1 MEKDSLITVF
11 GANLKYFRELQ
22 EKKEGKKITQADIGA
37 LIGMS
42 RQTYHGYEKVV
53 SVEMTLE
60 SAEKIAN
67 RLGVKVEDLTNVMT
81 PRETSLV
88 SLAHNLKE
96 ANEEYWIVPKTI
108 LEDKYRIVPLTQ
120 IEEEARR
127 AEKEYTERER
137 NHVIYL
143 EAMRTKDELI
153 KTLNERIVELKSRIT
168 ATPQNS
174 Q

>member
-1 MEKDSLITVF
+1 MKKDSKISII
-11 GANLKYFRELQ
+11 GNNLKVFRELQ
-22 EKKEGKKITQADIGA
+22 AKKEGNEITQEEIAD
-37 LIGMS
+37 LIS
-42 RQTYHGYEKVV
+42 IARPTYNSYEGRARVKM
-53 SVEMTLE
+53 ERE
-60 SAEKIAN
+60 KAEKIAE
-67 RLGVKVEDLTNVMT
+67 RLGIKVEDLTNVMT

-168 ATPQNS
+168 AAPQNG
-174 Q
+174 